1 MIKRFIK
8 ILLSDNDS
16 ISSTRLIGIISL
28 FVFFI
33 VIFISIKNNIQP
45 ELLKISLEYLFYI
58 ISVSLFSK
66 TLKDIFKL
74 IKIRKE
80 SNR

>member
-8 ILLSDNDS
+8 ILLSDNDT